1 MQIWNYVFGYFF
13 FSIKFQHDLEK
24 PSWYIMN
31 ARKIFS
37 HNCWDKNRFKLF
49 YLCKFSAQQSI
60 LQDALKVETISK
72 FNKKLYY
79 TKNYSTFTSN
89 PHGFFM

>member
-1 MQIWNYVFGYFF
+1 
-13 FSIKFQHDLEK
+13 
-24 PSWYIMN
+24 MN
-31 ARKIFS
+31 IFS
-37 HNCWDKNRFKLF
+37 HNCWDENRFKLF

-72 FNKKLYY
+72 FNKKLQY
-79 TKNYSTFTSN
+79 TKNYSTFASD